1 MVLLHFL
8 FLCCMH
14 FFFFFFLHLRTMAD
28 VLLKDK
34 KNAMFR
40 DAYVDA

>member
-14 FFFFFFLHLRTMAD
+14 FFFFFLHLRTMAD